1 MILLLLYSFLT
12 CVDEEV
18 SLELSVLIDADYAP
32 ILNMQSPNLE
42 DILILHLDGG
52 KDFFVSVIGNY
63 LISCFG
69 SSLETLIHLHTYIRE
84 VPTAQLLD
92 LTMVSTLLASGWD
105 IWFSL
110 LKYVK
115 D

>member
-1 MILLLLYSFLT
+1 MDNRGCTVLLCHFY
-12 CVDEEV
+12 VDEEV
-18 SLELSVLIDADYAP
+18 ALELSVLIDGDFASM
-32 ILNMQSPNLE
+32 LNTQSPKLE

-52 KDFFVSVIGNY
+52 KDFFVSIIGNY

-92 LTMVSTLLASGWD
+92 LTMVRGGAVPTLGQNT
-105 IWFSL
+105 
-110 LKYVK
+110 
-115 D
+115 